1 MRAIDFCVALF
12 LINGRGSVRKHRMA
26 LGGHIS
32 FTGVGTC
39 STVNGLCKALSD
51 STRYFSNKF
60 MQF

>member
-32 FTGVGTC
+32 FTGVGTVLA
-39 STVNGLCKALSD
+39 T
-51 STRYFSNKF
+51 F
-60 MQF
+60 MQSALNV